1 MTAWALQEDFQQSAS
16 MEVELR
22 PHDASHRG
30 GTGLRGEEGYL
41 PQPRDILR
49 VEFYWALTLSNAPR
63 HCHNCGTYFL
73 LTAGYSTCYCNN
85 VAPGK
90 TERTCWKMEA
100 HRKEPQGK
108 DNRTPAHQEYD
119 WAYNRPKSR
128 KQRGKISLGEWNAA
142 VTKAQ
147 ALLGQ
152 SERAVRRSPA
162 S

>member
-1 MTAWALQEDFQQSAS
+1 MMHPT
-16 MEVELR
+16 
-22 PHDASHRG
+22 
-30 GTGLRGEEGYL
+30 EEGQACVAKKAIFHSL
-41 PQPRDILR
+41 RDILR
-49 VEFYWALTLSNAPR
+49 AEFYWALTLSNAPR

-119 WAYNRPKSR
+119 WAYNRPKAR
-128 KQRGKISLGEWNAA
+128 KQQGKISLGEWNAA
-142 VTKAQ
+142 VIKAQ

-152 SERAVRRSPA
+152 SERGELTGEEIPRLLKEL
-162 S
+162 